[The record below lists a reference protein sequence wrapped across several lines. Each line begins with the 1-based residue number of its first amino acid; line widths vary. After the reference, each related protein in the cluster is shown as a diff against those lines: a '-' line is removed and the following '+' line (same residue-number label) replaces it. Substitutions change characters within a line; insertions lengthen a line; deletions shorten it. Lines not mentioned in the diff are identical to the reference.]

1 MLLEFSI
8 GNYRSFNK
16 IQTLDFRATNLVS
29 EDRLLD
35 ERNIVEKSN
44 SKVLKTIG
52 IYGPNG
58 SGKSNIIK
66 ALLHFRRMVKSS
78 LESENVPDSI
88 IEPFLLSDE
97 PEEHAGYF
105 QVHLLINNKKY
116 RYGFSL
122 GYSGEIHQEWL
133 YGPADK
139 NETWYF
145 KRTAQDIRNNN
156 EWFEEGLKLPL
167 EKLRSDTL
175 FITFVSSYDGPI
187 SSSIRA
193 FISTKM
199 TVEEF
204 DMRPRSFSLISRS
217 LIFRQSKNDSK
228 NNRTNRLL
236 EEGKNELVLEWLKKA
251 GLDYTSILLEDNKE
265 SRIPTV
271 ILKKQIFNKEGIP
284 KRSTSL
290 SLSENESAGTQKF
303 YSYIGWLNEKFEDG
317 GIFISDE
324 IDNNFHPSLLK
335 RLIGLFND
343 PEVNKAGAQL
353 LFTSHD
359 TNLLDPDILR
369 RDQVYF
375 TEKSSKD
382 ETVLYALSD
391 LKGIRNNADFA
402 RQYLA
407 GFYGA
412 LPYLINLRD
421 RKSISDNLLNNS

>member
-8 GNYRSFNK
+8 GNYRSFHK

-29 EDRLLD
+29 ENKLLD
-35 ERNIVEKSN
+35 ERNIVDQSG

-58 SGKSNIIK
+58 SGKSNMIK
-66 ALLHFRRMVKSS
+66 ALHLFRRMVKSS
-78 LESENVPDSI
+78 LESEGVPDRI
-88 IEPFLLSDE
+88 IEPFILSDE
-97 PEEHAGYF
+97 KDENAGYF
-105 QVHLLINNKKY
+105 QVYLLINNKKY

-122 GYSGEIHQEWL
+122 GYKGEIHQEWL

-145 KRTAQDIRNNN
+145 KRTGQDIKNNN
-156 EWFEEGLKLPL
+156 EWFDEGLKLPL

-175 FITFVSSYDGPI
+175 FITFVSAYDGRI
-187 SSSIRA
+187 SSSIRG
-193 FISTKM
+193 FISNNM

-204 DMRPRSFSLISRS
+204 DMRSRS
-217 LIFRQSKNDSK
+217 LLRQRVIYSRNLQT
-228 NNRTNRLL
+228 NNLL

-251 GLDYTSILLEDNKE
+251 GLDYKSILLEDSEE
-265 SRIPTV
+265 SRIPV
-271 ILKKQIFNKEGIP
+271 VLLQKQIYNQEGIP
-284 KRSTSL
+284 KGSATL
-290 SLSENESAGTQKF
+290 SLRDNESAGTQKF
-303 YSYIGWLNEKFEDG
+303 YSYIGWLNKKFTDG
-317 GIFISDE
+317 GIFVSDE
-324 IDNNFHPSLLK
+324 IDNNFHPTLLK
-335 RLIGLFND
+335 KLIGLFND

-359 TNLLDPDILR
+359 TNLLDPEILR

-375 TEKSSKD
+375 TEKSSKE

-412 LPYLINLRD
+412 LPYLGSLSNK
-421 RKSISDNLLNNS
+421 KSNSDNLVNNS

>member
-8 GNYRSFNK
+8 GNYRSLHK

-29 EDRLLD
+29 ENKLLD
-35 ERNIVEKSN
+35 DRNIVEISG

-66 ALLHFRRMVKSS
+66 AFHLFKRMVKSS
-78 LESENVPDSI
+78 LESEGVPDFI
-88 IEPFLLSDE
+88 IEPFKLTDE
-97 PEEHAGYF
+97 QDQNAGYF
-105 QVHLLINNKKY
+105 QVYLLINTKRY

-122 GYSGEIHQEWL
+122 GYNGEIHQEWL

-145 KRTAQDIRNNN
+145 KRTKQAIKNNN
-156 EWFEEGLKLPL
+156 EWFDEGLKLPL
-167 EKLRSDTL
+167 EKLRTDTL
-175 FITFVSSYDGPI
+175 FITFVSAYDGRI
-187 SSSIRA
+187 SSSIRG
-193 FISTKM
+193 FISNKI

-204 DMRPRSFSLISRS
+204 DMRYRS
-217 LIFRQSKNDSK
+217 LPRQRMINSRNT
-228 NNRTNRLL
+228 RTNSLL

-251 GLDYTSILLEDNKE
+251 GLDYTSILLEDSEE
-265 SRIPTV
+265 SSIPV
-271 ILKKQIFNKEGIP
+271 VLLQKQIYNQEGIP
-284 KRSTSL
+284 KGSTTL
-290 SLSENESAGTQKF
+290 SLRENESAGTQKF
-303 YSYIGWLNEKFEDG
+303 YSYIGWLNEIFANG

-324 IDNNFHPSLLK
+324 IDNNFHPCLLK
-335 RLIGLFND
+335 KLIGLFND

-353 LFTSHD
+353 LFTNHD
-359 TNLLDPDILR
+359 TNLLDPEILR

-375 TEKSSKD
+375 TEKSSKE
-382 ETVLYALSD
+382 ETILYALSD

-412 LPYLINLRD
+412 LPYLGNLRNKKTD
-421 RKSISDNLLNNS
+421 ADNLLNHS

>member
-1 MLLEFSI
+1 MILEFSI
-8 GNYRSFNK
+8 GNYRSFHK

-29 EDRLLD
+29 ENKLLD

-66 ALLHFRRMVKSS
+66 ALHLFRRMVKSS
-78 LESENVPDSI
+78 LESEGVPDFI
-88 IEPFLLSDE
+88 IEPFILSDE
-97 PEEHAGYF
+97 QDENAGYF
-105 QVHLLINNKKY
+105 QVYLLINNKKY

-122 GYSGEIHQEWL
+122 GYKGEIHQEWL
-133 YGPADK
+133 YGPAGK

-145 KRTAQDIRNNN
+145 KRTGQDIKNNN

-175 FITFVSSYDGPI
+175 FITFVSAYDGPI
-187 SSSIRA
+187 SSSIRG
-193 FISTKM
+193 FISNKM

-204 DMRPRSFSLISRS
+204 DMRSRS
-217 LIFRQSKNDSK
+217 LVRQRVMYSRNF
-228 NNRTNRLL
+228 RTNNLL
-236 EEGKNELVLEWLKKA
+236 EEGNNELVLEWLKKA
-251 GLDYTSILLEDNKE
+251 GLDYTSILLEDNEK
-265 SRIPTV
+265 SKIPV
-271 ILKKQIFNKEGIP
+271 VLLQKQIYNREGIP
-284 KRSTSL
+284 KGSATL
-290 SLSENESAGTQKF
+290 SLRENESAGTQKF
-303 YSYIGWLNEKFEDG
+303 YSYIGWLSEKFADG

-335 RLIGLFND
+335 KLIGLFND

-359 TNLLDPDILR
+359 TNLLDPEILR

-375 TEKSSKD
+375 TEKSSKE
-382 ETVLYALSD
+382 ETVLYSLSD

-412 LPYLINLRD
+412 LPYLGSLSNS
-421 RKSISDNLLNNS
+421 KPNSDNLLNPS